1 MKIAEKLVVSMDY
14 TLKNDSGKILDT
26 SEGKD
31 PLRFIFGAGMII
43 PGLEKELE
51 GKETGEKLDVSV
63 QPAEGYGEYD
73 ESRIIE
79 VGKEQFQEDS
89 DIQKGM
95 QVQAQDPEGRQI
107 IFTVSSISDDKVTLD
122 GNHPLAGQVLNFS
135 VEIGEVRE
143 ATKEEMEHG
152 HVH

>member
-14 TLKNDSGKILDT
+14 TLKNDSGEVLDA
-26 SEGKD
+26 SEGKG
-31 PLRFIFGAGMII
+31 PLSFIFGSGMII

-51 GKETGEKLDVSV
+51 GKETGDALDVSV
-63 QPAEGYGEYD
+63 QPADGYGEYD
-73 ESRIIE
+73 KDRIIE
-79 VGKEQFQEDS
+79 VEKDQFPKDQ
-89 DIQKGM
+89 DIQEGM

-135 VEIGEVRE
+135 VSIGEVRE
-143 ATKEEMEHG
+143 ATKEELEHG

>member
-14 TLKNDSGKILDT
+14 TLKNDSGEVLDT
-26 SEGKD
+26 SEGKG

-43 PGLEKELE
+43 PGLEKELM
-51 GKETGEKLDVSV
+51 GKEAGDAIDVSV
-63 QPAEGYGEYD
+63 QPADGYGEYD

-89 DIQKGM
+89 DMQVGM
-95 QVQAQDPEGRQI
+95 QVQAQDPEGHQI
-107 IFTVSSISDDKVTLD
+107 IFTVKSISEDKVTLD

-135 VEIGEVRE
+135 VIIGEVRE
-143 ATKEEMEHG
+143 AAEEELEHG